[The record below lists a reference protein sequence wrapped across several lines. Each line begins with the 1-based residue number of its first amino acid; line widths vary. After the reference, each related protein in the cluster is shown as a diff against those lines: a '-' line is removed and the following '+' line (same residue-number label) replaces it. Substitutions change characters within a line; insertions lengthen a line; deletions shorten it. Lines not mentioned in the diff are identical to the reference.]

1 MSRIV
6 SSAISRLLVSGQLA
20 EIDGVVRRMAERQ
33 KERFGVGA
41 YRRVGETT
49 ERRTRRTRRTR
60 EHAAHAAHANTPHTP
75 HTRTRRTRQHA
86 NTPTRLPFVPSSD
99 SLTFS

>member
-60 EHAAHAAHANTPHTP
+60 EHAAHANTPTRQHANTP
-75 HTRTRRTRQHA
+75 TRQHA